1 MDIAEGMQNIYFF
14 KTKQELFLELTR
26 IYVHILYILN
36 IIYMKKHLKESRGK
50 FSTTSFDRISEGDQK
65 FGFRY

>member
-36 IIYMKKHLKESRGK
+36 IIYMEKHLKESRGK
-50 FSTTSFDRISEGDQK
+50 FSITSSDRISEGDQK
-65 FGFRY
+65 FGFIY